1 MRINN
6 YLKNLEDCNNVLYN
20 SSNTDFLEIYYSGK
34 YLSSNQE
41 IRSLLISLLEDSSQ
55 VSQVKAFTGAG
66 KTDILVRE
74 VFPELILRA
83 YKEDS
88 KVLNILCTPYK
99 SQSEQAEFKYPGLQ
113 VLYGGKEDLS
123 QIDVINKS
131 IISVYDKITLLE
143 IKLLYTKYPD
153 LRINLVIDEAHNLV
167 SSCGFRPGAIKEL
180 EEVKNYII
188 ERGGN
193 VILLTASPDVL
204 VYDKINNVLNFTTEK
219 EYKANTKKFNVF
231 FIEGDFENAACSI
244 ISRTDK
250 NLIRWNSKLNQKAFV
265 NYFNKNKKPSI
276 WLNTEEKEREGDSY
290 KNKAFDSLI
299 KEETLPPDYSN
310 VFTTSVIDAGINIK
324 KPEISEEVG
333 EEERKK
339 AEASEFKNIYFLI
352 PDAMNLDL
360 MNIEQFF
367 NRTRYEAETYNIII
381 RKPKNPIEEVKE
393 FSEIFKKDFYLV
405 NKQMEGTKL
414 LVDNKI
420 EYLKSL
426 NDNGEIDS
434 RNRKEILTLANQ
446 LLNFKDIDN
455 KKESLNILSFDVNS
469 LELRFDKRYFTL
481 KVYEKYMKQLF
492 NAPNRLLKELKEIFN
507 CDINVEEL
515 GGVKI
520 IDFRKELEDDALE
533 FLKQNIDKKKEEIK
547 EELKLYTETRKVKD
561 FENLQTLGYTKE
573 EALKCIND
581 KKKEEIKSLTE
592 DTIKARIYDFLN
604 SPQVNIDS
612 TLELLKLTLKDKAK
626 LEDKNIPGDKN
637 FIRILISSNTY
648 YTFLKEIDKKSYSL
662 LEAIK
667 YIKDYSTSGADLK
680 RYINR
685 YQYLYFN
692 TEYMRNAL
700 NLKTRAGL
708 QQKIIL
714 DEFFLKR
721 DGDIKNLGLYIN
733 KKHILNIIGSIKHI
747 DIKELSKEEKEELFK
762 NEAPKVIDVIL
773 GSMVLRHKEKDGK
786 DFFYPSYIA
795 FTSEDKQGLIIKQGK
810 NGKEIKKEISRR
822 DILNSIE

>member
-1 MRINN
+1 MRIKN
-6 YLKNLEDCNNVLYN
+6 YLKNLEDCNNILYN
-20 SSNTDFLEIYYSGK
+20 SSNTDFLEISYSGK
-34 YLSSNQE
+34 YLSSNPE
-41 IRSLLISLLEDSSQ
+41 IRNLLISLLEDSSQ
-55 VSQVKAFTGAG
+55 ISQVEAPTGAG

-74 VFPELILRA
+74 VFSELVLRA
-83 YKEDS
+83 YKEGS

-113 VLYGGKEDLS
+113 VLYGGKKDLS
-123 QIDVINKS
+123 EIDVVNKS
-131 IISVYDKITLLE
+131 IISVYDKITLQE
-143 IKLLYTKYPD
+143 IKLLYMKYPD
-153 LRINLVIDEAHNLV
+153 IQINLVYDEAHNLV
-167 SSCGFRPGAIKEL
+167 SSSGFRPEAIKEL
-180 EEVKNYII
+180 EDVKNYVV
-188 ERGGN
+188 EKGGN

-204 VYDKINNVLNFTTEK
+204 VYDKINNVLNFTTEE
-219 EYKANTKKFNVF
+219 EYKANTKKLNVF
-231 FIEGDFENAACSI
+231 FVEGDFENAACSI

-250 NLIRWNSKLNQKAFV
+250 NLIRWNSKGNQKAFV
-265 NYFNKNKKPSI
+265 NYLNKNKKTSI
-276 WLNTEEKEREGDSY
+276 WLNSNEKEKDGDSY
-290 KNKAFDSLI
+290 KNEAFNSLI
-299 KEETLPPDYSN
+299 KEETLPPSYSN
-310 VFTTSVIDAGINIK
+310 IFTTSVIDAGINIK
-324 KPEISEEVG
+324 E
-333 EEERKK
+333 
-339 AEASEFKNIYFLI
+339 SEFKNIYFLI
-352 PDAMNLDL
+352 PDANNLDL

-367 NRTRYEAETYNIII
+367 NRARYQAETYNIII

-393 FSEIFKKDFYLV
+393 FSEIFKRDFYLV

-455 KKESLNILSFDVNS
+455 KKESLNILSFDINS
-469 LELRFDKRYFTL
+469 LELKFNKRFFTL

-520 IDFRKELEDDALE
+520 VDFRKELEDDALE
-533 FLKQNIDKKKEEIK
+533 FLKQNIDKKKEEVK
-547 EELKLYTETRKVKD
+547 EEIKLYTETRKVRD
-561 FENLQTLGYTKE
+561 FESLQTLGYTKE
-573 EALKCIND
+573 EALKCIDD
-581 KKKEEIKSLTE
+581 KKKEEIKSLT
-592 DTIKARIYDFLN
+592 DTKIKEKIKEFLN
-604 SPQVNIDS
+604 SPEVNISS
-612 TLELLKLTLKDKAK
+612 TIDLLKLTLKDKAK

-648 YTFLKEIDKKSYSL
+648 YTFLKEIDKKSYNL

-667 YIKDYSTSGADLK
+667 YIKDSTSGADLK

-692 TEYMRNAL
+692 AEYMRNAL

-721 DGDIKNLGLYIN
+721 DGDIKNLGLYIS

-747 DIKELSKEEKEELFK
+747 DIKALSKEEKEEIFK
-762 NEAPKVIDVIL
+762 NEASKIIDVIL
-773 GSMVLRHKEKDGK
+773 GSIVLRHKEKDGK

-822 DILNSIE
+822 DILNTIE

>member
-20 SSNTDFLEIYYSGK
+20 SSNTDFLEISYPGK
-34 YLSSNQE
+34 YLSSNPE
-41 IRSLLISLLEDSSQ
+41 IRNLLISLLEDSSQ
-55 VSQVKAFTGAG
+55 ISQVKAPTGAG

-74 VFPELILRA
+74 VFPELVLRA
-83 YKEDS
+83 YKEGS

-123 QIDVINKS
+123 EIDVVNKS
-131 IISVYDKITLLE
+131 IISVYDKITLQE
-143 IKLLYTKYPD
+143 IKLLYMKYPD
-153 LRINLVIDEAHNLV
+153 IQINLVYDEAHNLV
-167 SSCGFRPGAIKEL
+167 SSSGFRPEAIREL
-180 EEVKNYII
+180 EEVKNYVV
-188 ERGGN
+188 EKGGN

-204 VYDKINNVLNFTTEK
+204 VYDKINNVLNFTTEE
-219 EYKANTKKFNVF
+219 EYKANTKKINVF
-231 FIEGDFENAACSI
+231 FVEGDFENAACSI
-244 ISRTDK
+244 INRTDK
-250 NLIRWNSKLNQKAFV
+250 NLIRWNSKGNQKAFV
-265 NYFNKNKKPSI
+265 NYLNKNKKPSI
-276 WLNTEEKEREGDSY
+276 WLNSNEKEKDGDSY
-290 KNKAFDSLI
+290 KNKAFNSLI
-299 KEETLPPDYSN
+299 KEETLPPSYSN
-310 VFTTSVIDAGINIK
+310 IFTTSVIDAGINIK
-324 KPEISEEVG
+324 E
-333 EEERKK
+333 
-339 AEASEFKNIYFLI
+339 SEFKNIYFLI
-352 PDAMNLDL
+352 PDANNLDL

-367 NRTRYEAETYNIII
+367 NRARYQAETYNIII

-393 FSEIFKKDFYLV
+393 FSEIFRKDFYLV

-426 NDNGEIDS
+426 NEGELDV
-434 RNRKEILTLANQ
+434 RNKKEILNLANQ

-455 KKESLNILSFDVNS
+455 KKESLNIISFDINS
-469 LELRFDKRYFTL
+469 LELKFNKRYFTL

-520 IDFRKELEDDALE
+520 VDFRGELEDDALQ
-533 FLKQNIDKKKEEIK
+533 FLKDNIGKKKEEVK
-547 EELKLYTETRKVKD
+547 EEIKLYTETRKVRD
-561 FENLQTLGYTKE
+561 FENLKTLGYKEE
-573 EALKCIND
+573 EALVCID
-581 KKKEEIKSLTE
+581 KNNKEQIKNITE
-592 DTIKARIYDFLN
+592 GTIKARIYDFLN

-612 TLELLKLTLKDKAK
+612 TLELLKYTLKDKAK
-626 LEDKNIPGDKN
+626 LEDKNIPGDKK
-637 FIRILISSNTY
+637 FIRILISSNQY

-667 YIKDYSTSGADLK
+667 CIKDSTSGADLK

-692 TEYMRNAL
+692 SEYMRNAL

-721 DGDIKNLGLYIN
+721 DGDIKNLGLYIS

-747 DIKELSKEEKEELFK
+747 DIKELSQEEKEEVFN
-762 NEAPKVIDVIL
+762 NEASKIIDVIL

-795 FTSEDKQGLIIKQGK
+795 FTNEDKQGLIT
-810 NGKEIKKEISRR
+810 KEIKGKTIEKEISRR
-822 DILNSIE
+822 DILNSIK